1 MKALHL
7 VKTST
12 GARWA
17 LIQMIELKKIGFEIH
32 VAMPT
37 DGCLIKIYNENGIIV
52 HPINYNLKKPFNT
65 LNRLRQ
71 VVKHVNPNIIHSHF
85 LVTTLFM
92 RVALRNSSIPRLFQ
106 VPGPLHLE
114 NIFFRNIE
122 LITSQKN
129 DFWIASCK
137 WTLNRYLKSGINPK
151 KVFLSY
157 YGTDIHF
164 KYQYYKGKLK
174 KDLLGLND
182 SDILVG
188 IVAYMYA
195 PKKILFQNRG
205 IKGHEDLIDAIAIL
219 STKYPNLYCVCI
231 GGPWVGAVK
240 YENEIKKYANKKAP
254 GKVFFTGTMN
264 NVKEIYNDLFCV
276 IHPSHSENLGG
287 AAESLLL
294 GVPTICTNIGGF
306 PDIVK
311 HGITGLL
318 VPPKSPNNI
327 AQAIESLIE
336 NKYNID
342 FLIKEG
348 RLKTTN
354 LLDIKNTTQTIK
366 DIYNDVLHL

>member
-1 MKALHL
+1 MKVLHL

-17 LIQMIELKKIGFEIH
+17 LIQMIELQKNGYEIH

-37 DGCLIKIYNENGIIV
+37 DGSLTNIYHENGIFV

-65 LNRLRQ
+65 LNSLRQ
-71 VVKHVNPNIIHSHF
+71 IVKHVNPNIIHSHF
-85 LVTTLFM
+85 VLTTLFI
-92 RVALRNSSIPRLFQ
+92 RAALRNSDIPRLFQ

-114 NIFFRNIE
+114 NFFFRNIE

-137 WTLNRYLKSGINPK
+137 WTLSRYLKSGINSK

-164 KYQYYKGKLK
+164 KYQYHKGKLK

-188 IVAYMYA
+188 IVAFMYA
-195 PKKILFQNRG
+195 PKKFLLQNRG

-219 STKYPNLYCVCI
+219 SKKYSNLYCVCI
-231 GGPWVGAVK
+231 GGPWVGAEK

-254 GKVFFTGTMN
+254 GKVFFTGSIN

-318 VPPKSPNNI
+318 VPRKSPRDI
-327 AQAIESLIE
+327 ALAIESLIE
-336 NKYNID
+336 NKFNID
-342 FLIKEG
+342 SLVKNG
-348 RLKTTN
+348 QLKTTN
-354 LLDIKNTTQTIK
+354 LLNIKNTTQTII
-366 DIYNDVLHL
+366 DIYNNVLHL